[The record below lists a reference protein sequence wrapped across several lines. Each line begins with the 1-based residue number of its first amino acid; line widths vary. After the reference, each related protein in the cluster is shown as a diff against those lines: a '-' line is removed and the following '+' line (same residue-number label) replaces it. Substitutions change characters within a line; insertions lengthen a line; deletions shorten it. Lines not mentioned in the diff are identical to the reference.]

1 MILKDATKETTDT
14 LWNELTVDKNLKYG
28 ENSIF
33 WIKVL
38 YVNAVAIFVLLAIDC
53 FLFKDSVEG
62 APPTTLEDLFYTV
75 SIISVIAIV
84 FTLPIQCFKFGK
96 WAYHTLK
103 FQRLFTETRFSPKV
117 AACLCNLIFAKDL
130 LIRQKQALESYN
142 QEAVINPQSRSWKI
156 TLIIKFLTAGFTIAF
171 CAVMVILAILQFF
184 FAAILL
190 FVLALLF
197 CAVYLACSF
206 KIMRAIM
213 ENERRLH
220 SLLLDEL
227 LNRKVDEILA
237 QRGNQ

>member
-1 MILKDATKETTDT
+1 MILKDATKETTDA
-14 LWNELTVDKNLKYG
+14 LWNEFTVDKHLKYG
-28 ENSIF
+28 ESSIF

-38 YVNAVAIFVLLAIDC
+38 YFNAVAIFVLLAIDC
-53 FLFKDSVEG
+53 FLFEG

-75 SIISVIAIV
+75 SIISVIAMV
-84 FTLPIQCFKFGK
+84 FTIPIQCFKFGK

-130 LIRQKQALESYN
+130 LICQKQALESYN

-190 FVLALLF
+190 FVLELLF

-220 SLLLDEL
+220 SLLLNEL